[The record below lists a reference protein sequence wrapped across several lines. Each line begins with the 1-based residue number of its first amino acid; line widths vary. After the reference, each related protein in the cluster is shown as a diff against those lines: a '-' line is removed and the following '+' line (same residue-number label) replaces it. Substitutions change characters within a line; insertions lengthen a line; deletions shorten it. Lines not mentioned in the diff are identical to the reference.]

1 MPFRE
6 CFGHRRLI
14 AVLAGAVRRDS
25 LPPALLFS
33 GPEGVG
39 KRHVAMALAQ
49 ALNCPAASAHG
60 PLEIDACGV
69 CPTCQR
75 IARGVHPDV
84 HIVEPGDIG
93 NIKVDQVRD
102 VVDRAGYRPFE
113 GRRRVVVI
121 DRADALIPQAQNA
134 LLKTLEEPP
143 AGSVFVLVT
152 ARPDVL
158 LPTVRSR
165 CPQLRFQP
173 LADDE
178 VVAALVAAGRT
189 EDQARALASD
199 AEGSIGRALQ
209 ASGGD
214 VIESREIAVLA
225 LEHAAASNE
234 PKRRIEG
241 AKILLA
247 GSGTGG
253 AKDREQLA
261 THLRAMAAVL
271 RDVALLATGAS
282 AGRAGVDS
290 DRVAAVT
297 SRSQALRAF
306 RGERGLR
313 AFAAVDQALVA
324 LDRYASP
331 KIVADWVL
339 MQL

>member
-1 MPFRE
+1 VPFRE

-14 AVLAGAVRRDS
+14 TVLAGAVRRDS

-39 KRHVAMALAQ
+39 KRRVAVALAQ
-49 ALNCPAASAHG
+49 ALNCPDAGGQGSF
-60 PLEIDACGV
+60 EIDACGV

-84 HIVEPGDIG
+84 HIVEPGEIG
-93 NIKVDQVRD
+93 NIKVDQVRE
-102 VVDRAGYRPFE
+102 VVERVGYRPFE

-165 CPQLRFQP
+165 CQQLRFQP

-178 VVAALVAAGRT
+178 VAGALEAAGRSKD
-189 EDQARALASD
+189 EARALASD

-209 ASGGD
+209 ASGGE
-214 VIESREIAVLA
+214 VIESREIAVQT
-225 LEHAAASNE
+225 LEHAAASGE

-247 GSGTGG
+247 GSGSGG
-253 AKDREQLA
+253 ARDRELLA
-261 THLRAMAAVL
+261 THLRALGAVL
-271 RDVALLATGAS
+271 RDVALLHSGAS
-282 AGRAGVDS
+282 ADRAVVDADRLAVVASRGRAL
-290 DRVAAVT
+290 A
-297 SRSQALRAF
+297 AF

-313 AFAAVDQALVA
+313 AFTVVDQALAA

-339 MQL
+339 IQL

>member
-1 MPFRE
+1 M
-6 CFGHRRLI
+6 
-14 AVLAGAVRRDS
+14 LAGAVRRDS

-39 KRHVAMALAQ
+39 KRRVAIALAQ

-60 PLEIDACGV
+60 ALEIDACGV

-84 HIVEPGDIG
+84 HIVEPGEIG

-113 GRRRVVVI
+113 GRRRVVII
-121 DRADALIPQAQNA
+121 DQADALIAQAQNA

-143 AGSVFVLVT
+143 AGSVFLLVT

-178 VVAALVAAGRT
+178 VAAALVAAGRSQD
-189 EDQARALASD
+189 EARPLAAA

-209 ASGGD
+209 ESGGE
-214 VIESREIAVLA
+214 VMESREIAVHV
-225 LEHAAASNE
+225 LEHAAATAE

-247 GSGTGG
+247 GSGGGG

-261 THLRAMAAVL
+261 THLRAVAAVL
-271 RDVALLATGAS
+271 RDIALLASARSRDDRAPLDADQVTG
-282 AGRAGVDS
+282 
-290 DRVAAVT
+290 VT
-297 SRSQALRAF
+297 SSSPALTTF
-306 RGERGLR
+306 RGERGVR
-313 AFAAVDQALVA
+313 AFAAVDQALMA

-339 MQL
+339 VQL